1 MTGAAITANLMR
13 NNSFR
18 VDSVQK
24 LLGPH
29 KFSQCLER
37 ETSTAR
43 ETDWKKRSGRG
54 GRREAGLFLLLQ
66 LPLFLLL
73 WTMNKPQNF

>member
-29 KFSQCLER
+29 KFSKCLER
-37 ETSTAR
+37 ERDKHSKRDRLEEEER
-43 ETDWKKRSGRG
+43 ERGEKG
-54 GRREAGLFLLLQ
+54 GR
-66 LPLFLLL
+66 PLSPAAVASFFIVAD
-73 WTMNKPQNF
+73 NE

>member
-29 KFSQCLER
+29 KFSQWLAGER
-37 ETSTAR
+37 QGQHERQTEEEVA
-43 ETDWKKRSGRG
+43 WGRG
-54 GRREAGLFLLLQ
+54 EGKQASFS
-66 LPLFLLL
+66 
-73 WTMNKPQNF
+73 

>member
-37 ETSTAR
+37 ERQVQQERQT
-43 ETDWKKRSGRG
+43 GRG
-54 GRREAGLFLLLQ
+54 GERGIEKGSR
-66 LPLFLLL
+66 PLSPAAVASFFIVAD
-73 WTMNKPQNF
+73 NE

>member
-37 ETSTAR
+37 ERQAQQERQTEQEER
-43 ETDWKKRSGRG
+43 ERG
-54 GRREAGLFLLLQ
+54 KGSR
-66 LPLFLLL
+66 PLSPAAVASFFIVAD
-73 WTMNKPQNF
+73 NE

>member
-29 KFSQCLER
+29 KFCLGLKRER
-37 ETSTAR
+37 DKDSSRDRLWWRGRCR
-43 ETDWKKRSGRG
+43 EKGSR
-54 GRREAGLFLLLQ
+54 
-66 LPLFLLL
+66 PLSAAAVASFFIVVD
-73 WTMNKPQNF
+73 NE

>member
-29 KFSQCLER
+29 KFCQGLKRER
-37 ETSTAR
+37 QGQSET
-43 ETDWKKRSGRG
+43 ETGLVWE
-54 GRREAGLFLLLQ
+54 RRRQKGSR
-66 LPLFLLL
+66 PLSAAAVASFFIVAD
-73 WTMNKPQNF
+73 NE

>member
-37 ETSTAR
+37 ERQAQQERQT
-43 ETDWKKRSGRG
+43 EEEEQEKG
-54 GRREAGLFLLLQ
+54 GEGKQASFSCCSCLFFYCCGQ
-66 LPLFLLL
+66 
-73 WTMNKPQNF
+73 